1 MERSQTIGT
10 ALMAL
15 AGLQMLVFTLGV
27 LRKSYFAIALP
38 VLGATTAVSGLLFW
52 IGYTMV
58 NMEPDLAE
66 LDMEEDEE
74 FQPASA

>member
-10 ALMAL
+10 LLMA
-15 AGLQMLVFTLGV
+15 ASGLQMLVFTLGM
-27 LRKSYFAIALP
+27 LRRSYLAVALP
-38 VLGATTAVSGLLFW
+38 VFAAMGAISGLLFW

-66 LDMEEDEE
+66 LDMEEDED
-74 FQPASA
+74 FAASA